1 MTGYS
6 LASSSWD
13 AAEVEALKRVIESNQ
28 YTMGAEVRSYEQ
40 RFADELGSRYAVM
53 TSSGSAANL
62 LMTAAMF
69 YTKDETRRLARGD
82 EVIVPAIAW
91 STSYFPLQQYGLKL
105 IFVDIDQETLN
116 FDLVQLRHAI
126 NENTK
131 AVLAVNLLGNPNDFS
146 AINEMLL
153 GTSAVL
159 LEDNCESIGG
169 KYENK
174 FLGNIGDI
182 GILSLDFG
190 KTITTGEGGMILTN
204 NAKFYNYCKQYH
216 DHGHKNVKN
225 LSRGNDKVSMA
236 GFNYR
241 MTELQGAIG
250 KVQLKKL
257 NFLLKDNQKKFM
269 AIKNN
274 IKRFEHRW
282 MTKNGKSNFDNFI
295 FYVKN
300 KDQKKQVLKI
310 LKKYKIGTKN
320 LPDAIKWHCAF
331 YWSHIFYKKDLKKI
345 HKTKKILDNAIAI
358 PIFFKKSL
366 SFYQKLSFEINK
378 IV

>member
-1 MTGYS
+1 MPGFELIDNKELKAINSIFKNGGVLFAHGFEGIRKNFHVREFENKTSTFFKCKYA
-6 LASSSWD
+6 LAVTSGT
-13 AAEVEALKRVIESNQ
+13 AAIKIALKALNVKS
-28 YTMGAEVRSYEQ
+28 
-40 RFADELGSRYAVM
+40 
-53 TSSGSAANL
+53 
-62 LMTAAMF
+62 
-69 YTKDETRRLARGD
+69 GD
-82 EVIVPAIAW
+82 EVITQAFNFIATIEAIIDIGAK
-91 STSYFPLQQYGLKL
+91 PVLVN
-105 IFVDIDQETLN
+105 VDKTLN
-116 FDLVQLRHAI
+116 MDIEDLKKKI
-126 NENTK
+126 TK
-131 AVLAVNLLGNPNDFS
+131 KTKVVLPVHMLGYPCDMKNIKKICKKKNLK
-146 AINEMLL
+146 I
-153 GTSAVL
+153 

-225 LSRGNDKVSMA
+225 LSRGNDKVSMP

-257 NFLLKDNQKKFM
+257 NSLLKDNQKKFM